1 MDFSVT
7 QSISGRSGKVWEV
20 QKSTEKLKPT
30 YCSLSPRNGKDL
42 IFFFFFLFSY
52 SAPSFFLPHRN
63 LNQPCHSV
71 TPRGCTVVKCTRS
84 GARLRGCDSQLCAPV
99 AVRLWASYNNLHVSS
114 PTNEYNNATY
124 LLRFL
129 RNYRNI
135 SKSRA
140 LRTYVPGT

>member
-1 MDFSVT
+1 MNFSVT
-7 QSISGRSGKVWEV
+7 QSFSGRSGKVWEV

-42 IFFFFFLFSY
+42 IFFFLFSY
-52 SAPSFFLPHRN
+52 SAPCFFLPHRN

-71 TPRGCTVVKCTRS
+71 TTRGCTVVKCTLS
-84 GARLRGCDSQLCAPV
+84 GAGLCGCDSQLCTPV
-99 AVRLWASYNNLHVSS
+99 AVRLGASYNNLHVSS
-114 PTNEYNNATY
+114 PTNENNNATY
-124 LLRFL
+124 LLRVL